1 MSLLPRLAATGA
13 RRSGLRWGA
22 AVAALALA
30 AAAAGVLVQRQRP
43 AETGVQDASAIA
55 LEVERAL
62 QAQGGPLVAGNLYAQ
77 LELQLQ
83 RHPDDVRALVLKARL
98 DMEAQRVDLA
108 AAGYEKALG
117 LPNSKAVR
125 DPDVW
130 AEYAEAVG
138 LQQGGTL
145 AGKPMELV
153 DKALALDAR
162 HATAL
167 DLAGSAAWEA
177 KDFAG
182 AAAHWKRLLERLP
195 AGSARHGQLAAA
207 IRAAEQRARLA
218 LPAAQPDGR
227 PPQSRDQQ

>member
-1 MSLLPRLAATGA
+1 MAVQTASLQPGFAASGA
-13 RRSGLRWGA
+13 RRRSLRWGA
-22 AVAALALA
+22 ALAALAFAVA
-30 AAAAGVLVQRQRP
+30 AAAVALVQRESP
-43 AETGVQDASAIA
+43 AAPDVQDATALA

-62 QAQGGPLVAGNLYAQ
+62 KVQGGPLVPGNLYAQ

-98 DMEAQRVDLA
+98 DMEAQRVDMA
-108 AAGYEKALG
+108 AAAYEKALA

-138 LQQGGTL
+138 MQQGGTL

-153 DKALALDAR
+153 DKALALDPR

-195 AGSARHGQLAAA
+195 AGSSRHGELAAA
-207 IRAAEQRARLA
+207 VRGAEQRARLA
-218 LPAAQPDGR
+218 LPAGQR
-227 PPQSRDQQ
+227 

>member
-1 MSLLPRLAATGA
+1 MAAPSASLLRLAATGA
-13 RRSGLRWGA
+13 RRSGLRRGVA
-22 AVAALALA
+22 LAALALA
-30 AAAAGVLVQRQRP
+30 AAAMVLVQREG
-43 AETGVQDASAIA
+43 AAGADVQDASALA

-62 QAQGGPLVAGNLYAQ
+62 QAQAGPLVPGNLYAQ

-98 DMEAQRVDLA
+98 DMEAQRVELA
-108 AAGYEKALG
+108 AAGYAKALG

-138 LQQGGTL
+138 MQQGGTL
-145 AGKPMELV
+145 AGRPMELV
-153 DKALALDAR
+153 DKALALDPR

-195 AGSARHGQLAAA
+195 GGTARHGELTAA
-207 IRAAEQRARLA
+207 IRAAEQRARIA
-218 LPAAQPDGR
+218 LPARGR
-227 PPQSRDQQ
+227 P

>member
-1 MSLLPRLAATGA
+1 MAAQSASLPRLAAAGA

-22 AVAALALA
+22 ALAALALA
-30 AAAAGVLVQRQRP
+30 AAAVALLVQREGS
-43 AETGVQDASAIA
+43 ADTEVQDAGALA
-55 LEVERAL
+55 LELERAL
-62 QAQGGPLVAGNLYAQ
+62 LGQGGPMVAGNLHAQ

-98 DMEAQRVDLA
+98 DMEAQRFDLA
-108 AAGYEKALG
+108 AGGYAKALA
-117 LPNSKAVR
+117 LPKSRAVR

-138 LQQGGTL
+138 MQQGGTL

-153 DKALALDAR
+153 DKALALDPR
-162 HATAL
+162 HAKGL

-195 AGSARHGQLAAA
+195 AGSSRHGELAAA
-207 IRAAEQRARLA
+207 VRSAEQRARLA
-218 LPAAQPDGR
+218 LPAAAR
-227 PPQSRDQQ
+227 R

>member
-1 MSLLPRLAATGA
+1 MAASSALLARLAATGA

-22 AVAALALA
+22 ALAALALA
-30 AAAAGVLVQRQRP
+30 AAAAVVLVQREGP
-43 AETGVQDASAIA
+43 AGADVQDASALA
-55 LEVERAL
+55 VEVKRAL
-62 QAQGGPLVAGNLYAQ
+62 RAQGGPLVPGNLYAQ
-77 LELQLQ
+77 LEVQLQ

-108 AAGYEKALG
+108 AVGYERALG
-117 LPNSKAVR
+117 VPNSKAVR

-145 AGKPMELV
+145 AGKPMQLV
-153 DKALALDAR
+153 DKALAIDPR

-195 AGSARHGQLAAA
+195 AGSPRHGELAAA
-207 IRAAEQRARLA
+207 IRAAEQRGRMA
-218 LPAAQPDGR
+218 LPAAAK
-227 PPQSRDQQ
+227 S

>member
-1 MSLLPRLAATGA
+1 MAAPSASLLPRLGGIAE
-13 RRSGLRWGA
+13 RRRPGLRWG
-22 AVAALALA
+22 AALALA
-30 AAAAGVLVQRQRP
+30 AAAAAFLVQGSGTPEVP
-43 AETGVQDASAIA
+43 ASDASALA

-62 QAQGGPLVAGNLYAQ
+62 QGASGPLAAGDRYAQ

-98 DMEAQRVDLA
+98 DMEAQRFDLA
-108 AAGYEKALG
+108 AGGYGKALG

-138 LQQGGTL
+138 MQQGGTL
-145 AGKPMELV
+145 AGKPMQLV
-153 DKALALDAR
+153 DKALALDPR
-162 HATAL
+162 HAKSL

-177 KDFAG
+177 RDFA
-182 AAAHWKRLLERLP
+182 AATDHWKRLLERLP
-195 AGSARHGQLAAA
+195 PGSSRHGELAAA

-218 LPAAQPDGR
+218 LPAGR
-227 PPQSRDQQ
+227 PR

>member
-1 MSLLPRLAATGA
+1 MAGHTASLLPRLAASGA
-13 RRSGLRWGA
+13 RHSGLRWGA
-22 AVAALALA
+22 ALAALALA
-30 AAAAGVLVQRQRP
+30 AAVAVVLAQREGTAG
-43 AETGVQDASAIA
+43 ADVQDASAIA
-55 LEVERAL
+55 LDLERAL
-62 QAQGGPLVAGNLYAQ
+62 QAEGGPLVASNLYAQ

-98 DMEAQRVDLA
+98 DMEAQRFDMA
-108 AAGYEKALG
+108 AGGYEKALG

-138 LQQGGTL
+138 MKQGGTL

-153 DKALALDAR
+153 DKALALDPR
-162 HATAL
+162 HAKGL

-195 AGSARHGQLAAA
+195 EGTPRHGELAAA
-207 IRAAEQRARLA
+207 IRAAEQRARMV
-218 LPAAQPDGR
+218 LPAGAR
-227 PPQSRDQQ
+227 P

>member
-1 MSLLPRLAATGA
+1 MTGHAASLLPRLAATGA
-13 RRSGLRWGA
+13 RRPGARWGA
-22 AVAALALA
+22 ALAALALA
-30 AAAAGVLVQRQRP
+30 AAAAVALVQGEVTP
-43 AETGVQDASAIA
+43 EAGVQDASALA

-62 QAQGGPLVAGNLYAQ
+62 QAQAGPLVADNLYAQ

-98 DMEAQRVDLA
+98 DMEAQRFDLA
-108 AAGYEKALG
+108 AAGYGKALA
-117 LPNSKAVR
+117 LPTSKAVR

-138 LQQGGTL
+138 MQQGGTL

-153 DKALALDAR
+153 GKALALDPR

-182 AAAHWKRLLERLP
+182 AAGHWKRLLERLP
-195 AGSARHGQLAAA
+195 PDSARHGELSAA
-207 IRAAEQRARLA
+207 IRAAEQRARMA
-218 LPAAQPDGR
+218 LPAAGK
-227 PPQSRDQQ
+227 S

>member
-1 MSLLPRLAATGA
+1 MAASFASLLPRLAATGA

-22 AVAALALA
+22 ALAALALA
-30 AAAAGVLVQRQRP
+30 AAAGAVLVQREG
-43 AETGVQDASAIA
+43 ADVQDASALA

-62 QAQGGPLVAGNLYAQ
+62 EAQGGPLVAGNLYAQ
-77 LELQLQ
+77 LELALQ

-117 LPNSKAVR
+117 VPNSKAVR

-130 AEYAEAVG
+130 TEYAEAVG
-138 LQQGGTL
+138 MQQGGTL

-182 AAAHWKRLLERLP
+182 AAGHWKRLLERLP
-195 AGSARHGQLAAA
+195 AGTPRHGELAAA
-207 IRAAEQRARLA
+207 IRAAEQRARMA
-218 LPAAQPDGR
+218 LPAAGK
-227 PPQSRDQQ
+227 S

>member
-1 MSLLPRLAATGA
+1 MTAHSASLLPRLAATGA
-13 RRSGLRWGA
+13 RRSGWRWGA
-22 AVAALALA
+22 ALAALALA
-30 AAAAGVLVQRQRP
+30 AAAGTVLVQREV
-43 AETGVQDASAIA
+43 AAGADVQDASALA

-62 QAQGGPLVAGNLYAQ
+62 QAQGGPLVAGNLYSQ

-98 DMEAQRVDLA
+98 DMEAQRFHLA
-108 AAGYEKALG
+108 AGAYEKALG
-117 LPNSKAVR
+117 LPKSKAVR

-138 LQQGGTL
+138 MQQGGTL

-153 DKALALDAR
+153 DKALALDPR
-162 HATAL
+162 HPAAL

-177 KDFAG
+177 RDFR
-182 AAAHWKRLLERLP
+182 AAAAYWKRLLERLP
-195 AGSARHGQLAAA
+195 PDSARHGELSAA

-218 LPAAQPDGR
+218 LPAAGKP
-227 PPQSRDQQ
+227 

>member
-1 MSLLPRLAATGA
+1 MAAQSASLLPRLAATGA
-13 RRSGLRWGA
+13 RKRSGLRWSA
-22 AVAALALA
+22 ALLAALALA
-30 AAAAGVLVQRQRP
+30 AAAGALLVQRSGTPEGP
-43 AETGVQDASAIA
+43 AQDASALA

-62 QAQGGPLVAGNLYAQ
+62 QAQGGPMVAGNLYSQ
-77 LELQLQ
+77 LELALR

-98 DMEAQRVDLA
+98 DMEAKRVELA

-138 LQQGGTL
+138 MQQGGTL
-145 AGKPMELV
+145 AGKPMQLV
-153 DKALALDAR
+153 DKALALDP
-162 HATAL
+162 HHPTAL

-177 KDFAG
+177 KDFAA

-195 AGSARHGQLAAA
+195 AGSARHAELAAA
-207 IRAAEQRARLA
+207 IAAAQQRAKLA
-218 LPAAQPDGR
+218 LPAAGR
-227 PPQSRDQQ
+227 S

>member
-1 MSLLPRLAATGA
+1 MLPRLSAGGA
-13 RRSGLRWGA
+13 RRRSAVRWGA
-22 AVAALALA
+22 ALAALAFATA
-30 AAAAGVLVQRQRP
+30 AVVLLVQRSGTVEAP
-43 AETGVQDASAIA
+43 AQDAGALA

-62 QAQGGPLVAGNLYAQ
+62 RAQGGPAMTGNLYSQ
-77 LELQLQ
+77 LELQLE
-83 RHPDDVRALVLKARL
+83 RYPDDVRALVLKARL
-98 DMEAQRVDLA
+98 DMEAQRVDMA

-138 LQQGGTL
+138 MQQGGTL
-145 AGKPMELV
+145 AGKPMQLV
-153 DKALALDAR
+153 DKALALDPR

-182 AAAHWKRLLERLP
+182 AVAHWKRLLERLP
-195 AGSARHGQLAAA
+195 AGSLRHGELAAA
-207 IRAAEQRARLA
+207 IRAAEQRAKLA
-218 LPAAQPDGR
+218 LPAAGR
-227 PPQSRDQQ
+227 S

>member
-1 MSLLPRLAATGA
+1 MAASSALLPRLAATGA

-22 AVAALALA
+22 ALAALALA
-30 AAAAGVLVQRQRP
+30 AAAAVVLVQREGP
-43 AETGVQDASAIA
+43 AGADVQDASALA
-55 LEVERAL
+55 VEVERTL
-62 QAQGGPLVAGNLYAQ
+62 RAQGGPLVPGNLYAQ
-77 LELQLQ
+77 LEVQLQ

-108 AAGYEKALG
+108 AAGYERALG
-117 LPNSKAVR
+117 VPNSKAVR

-145 AGKPMELV
+145 AGKPMQLV
-153 DKALALDAR
+153 DKALAIDPR

-195 AGSARHGQLAAA
+195 AGSPRHGELAAA
-207 IRAAEQRARLA
+207 IRAAEQRGRMA
-218 LPAAQPDGR
+218 LPAAAK
-227 PPQSRDQQ
+227 S